1 MSIYRPVDR
10 SPRSDVHHVAG
21 HVVGNDKVK
30 QPPDESSQGQ
40 DWSKHRRGLPPET
53 LLPSTTRW
61 METLPREFQPAAIG
75 ATFPRIANALA
86 SRWATPEALTN
97 YLNDLLVDT
106 RGGRRGFPVR
116 VLRELHALKALY
128 AGLHPDRS
136 DLWSRPKR
144 AR

>member
-10 SPRSDVHHVAG
+10 QPLSDVHHVPG
-21 HVVGNDKVK
+21 HVVGNDKAK
-30 QPPDESSQGQ
+30 QPPDESSHSQHWTKQ
-40 DWSKHRRGLPPET
+40 RRTLPPEP

-61 METLPREFQPAAIG
+61 IETLPQEFQPTAIG

-86 SRWATPEALTN
+86 SRWATPESLTS

-106 RGGRRGFPVR
+106 RGGRRGFPVK
-116 VLRELHALKALY
+116 VLRELHALRALY
-128 AGLHPDRS
+128 AGLHPHRS
-136 DLWSRPKR
+136 DLWSRSTR

>member
-10 SPRSDVHHVAG
+10 QPRSDVHHVPRHMDGGDGA
-21 HVVGNDKVK
+21 KP
-30 QPPDESSQGQ
+30 QPDQTQ
-40 DWSKHRRGLPPET
+40 DWSKHRKALPPEP
-53 LLPSTTRW
+53 LLPTTTRW
-61 METLPREFQPAAIG
+61 IETLPQEFQPAAIG

-86 SRWATPEALTN
+86 SRWATPESLTS

-106 RGGRRGFPVR
+106 RGGRRGFPVK
-116 VLRELHALKALY
+116 VLRELHALRALY
-128 AGLHPDRS
+128 AGLHPNRS